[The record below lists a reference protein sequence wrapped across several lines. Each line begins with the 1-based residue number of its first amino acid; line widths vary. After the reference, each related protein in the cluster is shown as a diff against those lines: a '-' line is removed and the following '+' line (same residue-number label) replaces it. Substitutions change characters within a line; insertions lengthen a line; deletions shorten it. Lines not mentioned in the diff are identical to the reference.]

1 MGLCQDPCE
10 FRDVCATTAKCLA
23 KMHRPICSCPSGHEG
38 NPMVN
43 CTAIRNETSKSFLL
57 TLTYNF
63 LTQGKRLKRH
73 QS

>member
-23 KMHRPICSCPSGHEG
+23 KMHRPICSCPPGHEG

-43 CTAIRNETSKSFLL
+43 CIAMKNETSKILL
-57 TLTYNF
+57 NNTNVVIIF
-63 LTQGKRLKRH
+63 LTQKLK
-73 QS
+73 